1 MNRGERLLLHDHQQR
16 FLQQLE
22 NGKERD
28 DQAHAPLVEIEQV
41 FEADEIFGIDPAEN
55 IARVARERGVE
66 TVADFFT
73 ETLARRIASDLV
85 GKTIILHPYV
95 IQETATVLTYKCGT
109 DIAYS
114 FLADVAVAERII
126 IPPPDIQTDIKMFIA
141 LKRKISFT
149 DASLIALAKQRGA
162 QIITFDREIL
172 SLFK

>member
-1 MNRGERLLLHDHQQR
+1 MELDEFIVDSSFLVAFYRDIDSQHQ
-16 FLQQLE
+16 E
-22 NGKERD
+22 
-28 DQAHAPLVEIEQV
+28 
-41 FEADEIFGIDPAEN
+41 
-55 IARVARERGVE
+55 
-66 TVADFFT
+66 
-73 ETLARRIASDLV
+73 ARRIASDLV

-95 IQETATVLTYKCGT
+95 IQETATVLTYTCGT